1 MMRYIIVPRMKVLLC
16 FWPGSVIPLCVH
28 PTWRFVE
35 GETSCPFPIC
45 RWGARRMDVVVMM
58 GHDYHSEMRNWE
70 SQLVLDF
77 TCHEEGSALQIEDE
91 RITKLVMKSWMKT
104 PCDFYDVKVLCDRS
118 TRWTGSSQ
126 SLACHQWRDRILDLA
141 LRLWC
146 GGPAGCFRR
155 TWWI

>member
-1 MMRYIIVPRMKVLLC
+1 MKVLLC
-16 FWPGSVIPLCVH
+16 FWPGHHNPIMRPPNLKVCGGGDQLPFSNLSLGS
-28 PTWRFVE
+28 PTHGRGGDDGTWL
-35 GETSCPFPIC
+35 
-45 RWGARRMDVVVMM
+45 
-58 GHDYHSEMRNWE
+58 HSEMRNWE

-77 TCHEEGSALQIEDE
+77 TCHEEGIALQIEDE

-126 SLACHQWRDRILDLA
+126 SLARHQWRDGILDLA
-141 LRLWC
+141 LRLWR